1 LRRFDC
7 KRDERRF
14 SDSSAYVEMLD
25 STFRFESVF
34 MRISKYVLALG
45 AAMALS
51 MLAGC
56 TGGSSIAP
64 MPASQHSGASSIVGG
79 ERGVVNSIVQ
89 PYVGVSAPARIRR
102 IDLRSA
108 AKFAVLAGSTVTND
122 GPTVVTGNLGLSPGS
137 SVVGFP
143 PGKVV
148 DGSMHVADG
157 AAAEA
162 KHDLTTAYN
171 DAAGRKFPHLLPSDI
186 GGMTLSPGLYR
197 APTSLTITGNVTFDG
212 KGDADSVFIIQVPT
226 KLVLA
231 VNSSI
236 TLIGNAKARN
246 IFWQVGSSATLKK
259 ASVFK
264 GIILAHQ
271 SISLGTGAT
280 VADGRLL
287 ARIGAVTLLRN
298 IVTIPRT

>member
-1 LRRFDC
+1 MRLPTQLQALC
-7 KRDERRF
+7 AA
-14 SDSSAYVEMLD
+14 SA
-25 STFRFESVF
+25 
-34 MRISKYVLALG
+34 ISLF
-45 AAMALS
+45 
-51 MLAGC
+51 AGC
-56 TGGSSIAP
+56 SGGSSIAP
-64 MPASQHSGASSIVGG
+64 APASPQGRAHTLSGRVLSIVKPIAQ
-79 ERGVVNSIVQ
+79 VNEAID
-89 PYVGVSAPARIRR
+89 APSTVRR
-102 IDLRSA
+102 VPLRSA
-108 AKFAVLAGSTVTND
+108 AKFAILAGSTVTNG

-137 SVVGFP
+137 AVAGFP

-148 DGSMHVADG
+148 DGSIHAADG
-157 AAAEA
+157 LAAQA

-171 DAAGRKFPHLLPSDI
+171 DAAGRRNPRLLPSDI

-197 APTSLTITGNVTFDG
+197 APVSLMVTGNVTLDG

-226 KLVLA
+226 KLTMT
-231 VNSSI
+231 VNSSV

-264 GIILAHQ
+264 GIILAHA

-287 ARIGAVTLLRN
+287 ARIGAVTLLHN
-298 IVTIPRT
+298 IVTEPAP

>member
-1 LRRFDC
+1 
-7 KRDERRF
+7 
-14 SDSSAYVEMLD
+14 
-25 STFRFESVF
+25 
-34 MRISKYVLALG
+34 MRIQTLVQAMT
-45 AAMALS
+45 AAAALS
-51 MLAGC
+51 LIAGC
-56 TGGSSIAP
+56 SGGSSIAP
-64 MPASQHSGASSIVGG
+64 KPASPQAGVYPFTGEQLKVASPIDQDDVA
-79 ERGVVNSIVQ
+79 IDA
-89 PYVGVSAPARIRR
+89 SARSLRR
-102 IDLRSA
+102 VPLRSA

-137 SVVGFP
+137 AVVGFP

-148 DGSMHVADG
+148 DGSIHAADG
-157 AAAEA
+157 EAAQA

-171 DAAGRKFPHLLPSDI
+171 DAAGRKNPHLLPSDI
-186 GGMTLSPGLYR
+186 GGMTISPGLYR
-197 APTSLTITGNVTFDG
+197 SPSALAITGNVTLDG

-226 KLVLA
+226 KLTTA
-231 VNSSI
+231 VNSSV
-236 TLIGNAKARN
+236 TLIGRARARN

-264 GIILAHQ
+264 GIILAHM

-298 IVTIPRT
+298 IVTEPAP